1 MNNLDG
7 DYFAVNLLSLLLSL
21 ASLAFPMWI
30 YRRENQ
36 QQQQQQQH
44 AATEIDL
51 ALADKAASTTQP

>member
-36 QQQQQQQH
+36 QQQQQQH